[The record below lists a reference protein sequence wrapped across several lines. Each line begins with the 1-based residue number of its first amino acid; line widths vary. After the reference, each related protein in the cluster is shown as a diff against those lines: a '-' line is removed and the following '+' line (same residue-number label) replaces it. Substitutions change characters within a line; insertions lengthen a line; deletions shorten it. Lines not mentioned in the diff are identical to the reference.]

1 MMEFL
6 AANFNLP
13 TIIVAVIVF
22 GGVGL
27 DRMALPQ
34 AWRRLQWVQRLRR
47 RRLQWQLQRLQRL
60 SLSIETIRKGRGLEH
75 SARALFRNKKLALDN
90 IGKSIRKESDRH
102 GTDVGT
108 SALSAGDL

>member
-22 GGVGL
+22 GGVG
-27 DRMALPQ
+27 
-34 AWRRLQWVQRLRR
+34 WITWHSHKHGGGWQWVQRLRR

-60 SLSIETIRKGRGLEH
+60 SLSIEMIRKGRGLEV
-75 SARALFRNKKLALDN
+75 SARALFSET
-90 IGKSIRKESDRH
+90 KS
-102 GTDVGT
+102 
-108 SALSAGDL
+108 